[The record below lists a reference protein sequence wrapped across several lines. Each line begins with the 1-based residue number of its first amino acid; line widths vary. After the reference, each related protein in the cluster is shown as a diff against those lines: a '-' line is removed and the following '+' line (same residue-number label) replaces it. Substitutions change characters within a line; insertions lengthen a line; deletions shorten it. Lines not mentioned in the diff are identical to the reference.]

1 MERTTIKTYGYR
13 WVVLLAFMAVI
24 FVNQILWITFASIT
38 GPAAAF
44 YGVSDLAIGL
54 LSLSFMVVY
63 IFVSIPAS
71 WVIDTYGFRVG
82 VGIGAVLTGLFGL
95 MRGVLSESYT
105 TVLIAQIGIAVAQPF
120 LLNAI
125 TKVAARWFPIQERA
139 TASGMGTLA
148 MYSGQVVALALTPF
162 LVLGTS
168 IPTMLLIYGVVAV
181 AGAAIFLIFAKE
193 HPPTPASADGDEVRA
208 LVFDGIKLALRQRD
222 FLLTMVIFFIG
233 LGVFN
238 GVITW
243 IEDIVR
249 PRGFSITQAG
259 LAGALMVGGG
269 VLGALILPAL
279 SDRYRRRVPFI
290 VLALSASILGL
301 LGITFASVFLMLL
314 AGAAIMGF
322 FLLAAGPIGFQYG
335 AEVAYPAPEGTTTGL
350 LLLIGQVSGI
360 IFILAMDAF
369 KNPTTGS
376 MTPSLLVLMGLMI
389 VGALL
394 STRLHEFNSDHGRVT
409 AVGRPFVNFMEF
421 VMTNQSTARPFRLRE
436 FRIDDIPAFTD
447 IINRTFPDEP
457 TTVEN
462 MEHWERIY
470 PKDNPRLRYS
480 VEWEDGR
487 MVAVGTCFNPF
498 WMTSPGA
505 YLMDIFV
512 DPDYRGRG
520 VGRALLETL
529 EPFGWE
535 QGAERLWTDCRED
548 FSALRALLGARWLH
562 EFRHSLR
569 IFAGPDNF

>member
-1 MERTTIKTYGYR
+1 MEHTTIKTYGYR

-82 VGIGAVLTGLFGL
+82 VGIGAALTGLFGL

-125 TKVAARWFPIQERA
+125 TKVAARWFPIEERA

-148 MYSGQVVALALTPF
+148 MYAGQVVALALTPF

-181 AGAAIFLIFAKE
+181 AGAAVFLVFARE

-376 MTPSLLVLMGLMI
+376 MTTSLLVLIGLMI

-394 STRLHEFNSDHGRVT
+394 STRLHE
-409 AVGRPFVNFMEF
+409 
-421 VMTNQSTARPFRLRE
+421 ST
-436 FRIDDIPAFTD
+436 RIT
-447 IINRTFPDEP
+447 
-457 TTVEN
+457 
-462 MEHWERIY
+462 
-470 PKDNPRLRYS
+470 
-480 VEWEDGR
+480 
-487 MVAVGTCFNPF
+487 
-498 WMTSPGA
+498 
-505 YLMDIFV
+505 
-512 DPDYRGRG
+512 G
-520 VGRALLETL
+520 VS
-529 EPFGWE
+529 
-535 QGAERLWTDCRED
+535 QQ
-548 FSALRALLGARWLH
+548 
-562 EFRHSLR
+562 
-569 IFAGPDNF
+569 